1 MKGEVEGL
9 IELSPVI
16 SDYYLL
22 LPLKSWDVAGA
33 CNHSALW
40 VIARLLVKRFYS
52 LDYPV
57 DEGNEHK
64 G

>member
-22 LPLKSWDVAGA
+22 LPLKSWDVGGA

-40 VIARLLVKRFYS
+40 VIARLLVKHFYS

-57 DEGNEHK
+57 DEGNEDM